1 MATEGSS
8 FLDVNALKSVENIR
22 RVIGQYREEQEQL
35 MKKMSQDS
43 SRGVSL
49 AKDVSIDRI
58 CDYCSL
64 ISVGRKSS
72 GQIGSWPQTLVG
84 SLSNKSV
91 GLGSFESNGSLW
103 RFVKIDDAHGLRVVI
118 ECAEVGE
125 KIQYLTSNLE
135 LSESNSYAAEWIVTQ
150 VPTEKGSGDLMVT
163 LRLHED
169 ERVLCS
175 HEEAGLALLPPHEA
189 KQPDDSSVSAY
200 WCSDWVIVA
209 EDLSPGA
216 YGDELNF
223 LDDELNMGGD

>member
-1 MATEGSS
+1 MATEGSL

-118 ECAEVGE
+118 ECAVC
-125 KIQYLTSNLE
+125 S
-135 LSESNSYAAEWIVTQ
+135 LSPVCTCVSLIS
-150 VPTEKGSGDLMVT
+150 LMHAVSLCCV
-163 LRLHED
+163 LRL
-169 ERVLCS
+169 
-175 HEEAGLALLPPHEA
+175 
-189 KQPDDSSVSAY
+189 
-200 WCSDWVIVA
+200 
-209 EDLSPGA
+209 
-216 YGDELNF
+216 
-223 LDDELNMGGD
+223 